1 MVGDKVKIIDV
12 SFDKTDWV
20 FTLSFSVIALIITVI
35 LIIVGYQ
42 IFKYFINRKKD
53 NVHSE
58 IIPVKLKY
66 KLGNAE
72 IEYDIRRSYQNIEIA
87 HKIYIELITRK
98 AAIEIDKDKDVIV
111 EVYNSWYSLFQITRE
126 ELKQLSGNLLLEND
140 SSESLI
146 ELLSDVLNKGLR
158 PHLTEYQAKFRKWYQ
173 EKLSED
179 VSSGK
184 SPQQI
189 QEGYDDYD
197 NLIDSMKDVN
207 RLLID
212 YSKEL
217 KKIIKGKE

>member
-20 FTLSFSVIALIITVI
+20 FTLSFSVIAFIITVI

-58 IIPVKLKY
+58 IVPVKLKY

>member
-1 MVGDKVKIIDV
+1 MVGNKVQIIDV
-12 SFDKTDWV
+12 SFDKIDWV
-20 FTLSFSVIALIITVI
+20 FTMSISVIALAISVL

-42 IFKYFINRKKD
+42 IFKYLFNWKKN
-53 NVHSE
+53 NVQNE
-58 IIPVKLKY
+58 IVPVKLKY

-72 IEYDIRRSYQNIEIA
+72 IEYEVKRSYQNIEIA

-111 EVYNSWYSLFQITRE
+111 EVYNSWYSLFQVTRE
-126 ELKQLSGNLLLEND
+126 ELKQLSGNLLLVND

-146 ELLSDVLNKGLR
+146 KLLSDVLNIGLR

-173 EKLSED
+173 EKLLED
-179 VSSGK
+179 ESNGR

-189 QEGYDDYD
+189 QKDYDDYN
-197 NLIDSMKDVN
+197 NLINSMKDVN

-212 YSKEL
+212 YAKEL